1 MSSKPVYEGVL
12 GFAPFGPAVLL
23 DEGIGL
29 KRIKQIAFGPA
40 DESFLE
46 LRGITPK
53 KGDVVRITVTD
64 DMPYCVDSII
74 AHNGRLLV
82 DLSAK
87 PEASPPAEDGP
98 SIILIP

>member
-1 MSSKPVYEGVL
+1 MSSKPVYEGIL

-23 DEGIGL
+23 NEGIGP
-29 KRIKQIAFGPA
+29 KRIKQIVFGPA
-40 DESFLE
+40 DETFLNM
-46 LRGITPK
+46 RGIKPQR
-53 KGDVVRITVTD
+53 GDKVNITVTD

-87 PEASPPAEDGP
+87 PETPPPAEDGP

>member
-12 GFAPFGPAVLL
+12 GYAPFGPAVLL
-23 DEGIGL
+23 NEGIGL

-40 DESFLE
+40 DEMFLNM
-46 LRGITPK
+46 RGITPQR
-53 KGDVVRITVTD
+53 GDKVNITVTD
-64 DMPYCVDSII
+64 DVPYCVDSII
-74 AHNGRLLV
+74 SHNGRLFV

-87 PEASPPAEDGP
+87 PETPPPAEDGP